1 MRLDNLIYLNYKRIT
16 ELERHDIVN
25 NNALRT
31 NPLSSTVKNTSVGKG
46 GVIRM
51 RPKKSASVKSGL
63 RKGLP
68 YLLQA
73 QEQSLNEADTVVRV
87 VKVFEDILGYDALTE
102 VSREAQMRDKYI
114 DVLLKTGDVPRL
126 IVEVKAASV
135 TLRDRHIEQAENYA
149 SRNNF
154 RWVLLTNG
162 VAWNL
167 YHLTFEE
174 GIEYEKAFSI
184 DLKKD
189 DFDQAANMMA
199 LLHHDFL
206 QVGGL
211 DDYWECQQAM
221 SPASIG
227 RVLFHES
234 VLRNI
239 RREIRRDTG
248 RLIDIEDL
256 AKAVRNML
264 SPEAREEIGRVRIRK
279 RRRKAT
285 TKEGADIKEEAKPCS
300 DSVSS
305 DSGPTVGER
314 IHPSA

>member
-1 MRLDNLIYLNYKRIT
+1 
-16 ELERHDIVN
+16 
-25 NNALRT
+25 
-31 NPLSSTVKNTSVGKG
+31 
-46 GVIRM
+46 
-51 RPKKSASVKSGL
+51 L
-63 RKGLP
+63 RKALP

-73 QEQSLNEADTVVRV
+73 QEQSLNEADTMIRV

-102 VSREAQMRDKYI
+102 VSREAQVRDKYI
-114 DVLLKTGDVPRL
+114 DVLLKTGDIPRL
-126 IVEVKAASV
+126 IVEVKAAGV

-174 GIEYEKAFSI
+174 GIEYEKAFSV

-189 DFDQAANMMA
+189 DFDQAADVLS

-206 QVGGL
+206 KVGGL
-211 DDYWECQQAM
+211 DDYWACQEAM
-221 SPASIG
+221 NPASIG
-227 RVLFHES
+227 RALFHEN

-256 AKAVRNML
+256 AEAVRNML
-264 SPEAREEIGRVRIRK
+264 SPEAREEIGRMRIRK
-279 RRRKAT
+279 RRLKAAT
-285 TKEGADIKEEAKPCS
+285 QVEVDTKEDAKPRS
-300 DSVSS
+300 ESPSS
-305 DSGPTVGER
+305 DTGPIVPVGKGKERNDSGSGM
-314 IHPSA
+314 

>member
-1 MRLDNLIYLNYKRIT
+1 ML
-16 ELERHDIVN
+16 
-25 NNALRT
+25 
-31 NPLSSTVKNTSVGKG
+31 VGKS
-46 GVIRM
+46 GVIGIRM
-51 RPKKSASVKSGL
+51 KKGANIRSGL
-63 RKGLP
+63 RKALP

-73 QEQSLNEADTVVRV
+73 QEQSLNEADTMIRV

-114 DVLLKTGDVPRL
+114 DILLKTGDVPRL
-126 IVEVKAASV
+126 IVEVKAAGV
-135 TLRDRHIEQAENYA
+135 TLRDRYIEQAENYA

-174 GIEYEKAFSI
+174 GIEYEKAFSV
-184 DLKKD
+184 DLKKN
-189 DFDQAANMMA
+189 DFDHAADVLS

-211 DDYWECQQAM
+211 DDYWEGQKAM

-227 RVLFHES
+227 RALFHEN

-239 RREIRRDTG
+239 RREIRRDCG
-248 RLIDIEDL
+248 RLIDIEEL
-256 AKAVRNML
+256 AEAVRDML
-264 SPEAREEIGRVRIRK
+264 SPAAREEIGRIRIRK
-279 RRRKAT
+279 RRLKAAT
-285 TKEGADIKEEAKPCS
+285 HGATGEKEEAESCLESTSSDTCPTTPVNKKDDEN
-300 DSVSS
+300 DSVS
-305 DSGPTVGER
+305 G
-314 IHPSA
+314 A

>member
-1 MRLDNLIYLNYKRIT
+1 
-16 ELERHDIVN
+16 V
-25 NNALRT
+25 
-31 NPLSSTVKNTSVGKG
+31 
-46 GVIRM
+46 GVIRTKL
-51 RPKKSASVKSGL
+51 KKRANVRSRL
-63 RKGLP
+63 RKVIP

-73 QEQSLNEADTVVRV
+73 QEQSLNEADTVIRV
-87 VKVFEDILGYDALTE
+87 IKVFEDVLGYDALTE

-114 DVLLKTGDVPRL
+114 DVLLKTGDIPRI
-126 IVEVKAASV
+126 IVEFKAAGV

-189 DFDQAANMMA
+189 DFDHAADMLS
-199 LLHHDFL
+199 LLQHDFL
-206 QVGGL
+206 RVGGL
-211 DDYWECQQAM
+211 DDYWECQEAM
-221 SPASIG
+221 SPTSIG
-227 RVLFHES
+227 RALFHQN

-256 AKAVRNML
+256 AEAVRNML
-264 SPEAREEIGRVRIRK
+264 SPEAREKIGRIRIRK
-279 RRRKAT
+279 RRSKAASQGAAN
-285 TKEGADIKEEAKPCS
+285 TKEDAEPCLES
-300 DSVSS
+300 ASS
-305 DSGPTVGER
+305 DTGPTALVNKKEDER
-314 IHPSA
+314 NAGDGA